1 MNQQQKSRQV
11 KAQAVVRHDR
21 PPKSPKM
28 TRTSTNSTA
37 TKNNA
42 TLFLQTGFANFE
54 EGFANF
60 DDENGNGTSLQWVSG
75 DEESEV

>member
-1 MNQQQKSRQV
+1 MDHRQKSRQV
-11 KAQAVVRHDR
+11 KKAQAVVRHDR

-28 TRTSTNSTA
+28 ARTR
-37 TKNNA
+37 KINA
-42 TLFLQTGFANFE
+42 ALFLETGFADFE

-60 DDENGNGTSLQWVSG
+60 DDENINGTSLQWVSG

>member
-28 TRTSTNSTA
+28 TRTS
-37 TKNNA
+37 KINA
-42 TLFLQTGFANFE
+42 TLFLETGFADFG